1 MTIFDFTKQIIQ
13 KDDIKFFDNLD
24 EQDKKIFSI
33 FMIQR
38 FLSMNKDWIWL
49 INFVNKWTFTID
61 KEHYFKLIT
70 LLIPNQSKTYY
81 KYIKGKNDIKYN
93 IEVINCIINYFQV
106 SKKEAIEYYNILSND
121 KKIELLKKYGYE
133 EKKIKKILKELKKWK
148 KE

>member
-1 MTIFDFTKQIIQ
+1 
-13 KDDIKFFDNLD
+13 
-24 EQDKKIFSI
+24 
-33 FMIQR
+33 MIQR